1 MYKLAQPFCIHVLS
15 PLHAGS
21 GSDLGVVDLPIQRER
36 HTDFPKIEGSSM
48 KGGIR
53 EAFEELSELN
63 DTKTAYVLR
72 ETTPSVQ
79 RLQTIFQKE
88 TLAKEWQNTEL
99 EKKNIK
105 GTAFQQAID
114 LVFGPDTAEG
124 ANLHAG
130 ALGISDARLLL
141 FPVKSM
147 KGVFAWITC
156 PMVLQKVEADLNICD
171 KDAETFTKKDGT
183 PIKIADWESSLK
195 SREGKGFCAVVNSNK
210 EQLAIN
216 GNVLLEEYAFQIQDD
231 IDAAPIA
238 EAVQTLT
245 GNTQISEKLV
255 ILSND
260 DFRDFVMLSTEVIT
274 RTKIDNTT
282 GTVQSGALF
291 TEEFLPAESI
301 LYALALATPVMTDN
315 SKKGVFGAPTAG
327 KQEEDLVM
335 DFFTQGL
342 PEVLQL
348 GGDAT
353 IGKGLVT
360 TYITGRTSV

>member
-1 MYKLAQPFCIHVLS
+1 MYKQAHPFFLHVIT

-21 GSDLGVVDLPIQRER
+21 GNDLGVVDLPIQRER

-53 EAFEELSELN
+53 EAFEELKEKDKASLRAVPSITRLKQVFS
-63 DTKTAYVLR
+63 DIDQPIDKGKTK
-72 ETTPSVQ
+72 
-79 RLQTIFQKE
+79 
-88 TLAKEWQNTEL
+88 
-99 EKKNIK
+99 IK
-105 GTAFQQAID
+105 FEQAID
-114 LVFGPDTAEG
+114 LAFGPDTADG

-156 PMVLQKVEADLNICD
+156 PMVLQKVEADLKICD
-171 KDAETFTKKDGT
+171 KDAQPFKTQDGT
-183 PIKIADWESSLK
+183 PIEIADWETSLK
-195 SREGKGFCAVVNSNK
+195 SREGKGLCAIVTSSK

-216 GNVLLEEYAFQIQDD
+216 GNVLLEEYAFQVKDE
-231 IDAAPIA
+231 IDAKPVADTLQ
-238 EAVQTLT
+238 ELT
-245 GNTQISEKLV
+245 GNTQLSERLV

-274 RTKIDNTT
+274 RTKINNET
-282 GTVQSGALF
+282 GTVAQGQLF

-301 LYALALATPVMTDN
+301 LYALAFTTPVLIDH
-315 SKKGVFGAPTAG
+315 SKKGVFGTTNAG
-327 KQEEDLVM
+327 KSEEDLVM
-335 DFFTQGL
+335 DFFTQGI

-360 TYITGRTSV
+360 TYITGRAAV